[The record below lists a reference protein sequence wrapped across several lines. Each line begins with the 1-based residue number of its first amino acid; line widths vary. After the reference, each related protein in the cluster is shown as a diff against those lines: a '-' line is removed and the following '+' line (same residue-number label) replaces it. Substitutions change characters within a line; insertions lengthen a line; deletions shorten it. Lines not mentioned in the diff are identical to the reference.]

1 MKPSLRQTVI
11 ALYAAIF
18 ASGVALSALVIH
30 QGGIAVAAT
39 RGLVERDNRLLQT
52 LERFK
57 AEVAVIE
64 PIAYGN
70 YVFRDRAVFRER
82 KQANELA
89 LAEGLQALRQ
99 AFPGDGR
106 LALIEMQY
114 PPIKA
119 LVGQL
124 DEALHDRPDPRR
136 ALALLRDITTLC
148 IQINGNA
155 ELLAQTVRSGVVERG
170 IKAEQAIAA
179 IYAWVIAFSAALL
192 AVALVGGYFAR
203 AWLAG
208 MTERRRLAM
217 FPERNPS
224 PVFSLDAG
232 GAVRYANPGA
242 ADMLERLGIAEEG
255 PRALFPAD
263 LARRLAVLKEAG
275 ARQDN
280 WQYEAHGRTLDCR
293 VHYLDDFDIYH
304 AYLSDISERKRAEAR
319 LFFLAYHDDLTGL
332 PNRRR
337 FFDDLAAAAAGG
349 QTGAAVLLSLDRYG
363 RITESLGP
371 ALAERVLVA
380 ATQRLCA
387 LLEADRD
394 EAAHC
399 ELYSF
404 EGELFA
410 LLACDAAATDAVA
423 RKIGRV
429 RAVADS
435 PLQVDGRDLF
445 VTFSI
450 GVACF
455 PQDGREADILVRNA
469 ESALQKALREG
480 SSGVQYYSQ
489 ELNARAL
496 DRLELEHE
504 LRQALARDEL
514 ELHYQL
520 QVGAQGD
527 VVGVEAL
534 ARWRNPRRGMV
545 SPIHFIPLAEETG
558 LIVPIGEW
566 VLRSACSQAS
576 RWQAE
581 GWPAMIMAINLSP
594 RQFRDRELPGLVRRV
609 IAETGL
615 APRHIELE
623 VTESAAMQDVES
635 SVAMM
640 RELKAIGVSLSIDD
654 FGTGY
659 SSLAYLKRFPLDKLK
674 VDQSFVRNMAE
685 DGNDASIVQAVIAL
699 GHSLNLRVIA
709 EGVETEEQLALL
721 KGYGCEEMQGYLFS
735 KPLPA
740 SEIPALLAAR
750 PLPVSANGLPAA

>member
-1 MKPSLRQTVI
+1 MKLTLRQTAI

-18 ASGVALSALVIH
+18 AAGATLSALVIH
-30 QGGIAVAAT
+30 QGSNAVAAT
-39 RGLVERDNRLLQT
+39 RQLVERDLRLLTT
-52 LERFK
+52 LENFK
-57 AEVAVIE
+57 AGIAAIE
-64 PIAYGN
+64 PIAFGN
-70 YVFRDRAVFRER
+70 YVFRDRATFLAR
-82 KQANELA
+82 KSGNEA
-89 LAEGLQALRQ
+89 AIAEGLQVLRQ
-99 AFPGDGR
+99 AFPGDAK

-114 PPIKA
+114 PPIKS

-124 DEALHDRPDPRR
+124 DEALHGGRPEPGR
-136 ALALLRDITTLC
+136 AFSLLRDISTLC
-148 IQINGNA
+148 VQING
-155 ELLAQTVRSGVVERG
+155 E
-170 IKAEQAIAA
+170 AEQLADHVRAGVAARAARAERAILG
-179 IYAWVIAFSAALL
+179 IYAWVIAFSLALL
-192 AVALVGGYFAR
+192 AVALAGGYYAR
-203 AWLAG
+203 AYLAEG
-208 MTERRRLAM
+208 AARRLLAT
-217 FPERNPS
+217 FPERNPN
-224 PVFSLDAG
+224 PVFSLAED
-232 GAVRYANPGA
+232 GAVQYANPGA
-242 ADMLERLGIAEEG
+242 IEMLKQLDGAAAG

-263 LARRLAVLKEAG
+263 LPQRLAALKASGGSEESWSYVV
-275 ARQDN
+275 Q
-280 WQYEAHGRTLDCR
+280 ERTLDCR
-293 VHYLDDFDIYH
+293 IHYLSDHAVFH
-304 AYLSDISERKRAEAR
+304 AYLTDITARKRAEER

-337 FFDDLAAAAAGG
+337 FFDDLAAAAGNG
-349 QTGAAVLLSLDRYG
+349 QSGAVLLLSLDRFR

-371 ALAERVLVA
+371 ALGEQVLVA
-380 ATQRLCA
+380 AARHLDALRERGDGRCA
-387 LLEADRD
+387 
-394 EAAHC
+394 
-399 ELYSF
+399 LYSF
-404 EGELFA
+404 EGDLFA
-410 LLACDAAATDAVA
+410 MLVCGEAAAAAVA
-423 RKIGRV
+423 ALAGRI
-429 RAVADS
+429 VAAAES
-435 PLQVDGRDLF
+435 PLPVEERQLF

-455 PQDGREADILVRNA
+455 PQDGTEADNLVRNA

-480 SSGVQYYSQ
+480 SNGVQYYSQ

-504 LRQALARDEL
+504 LRQALARNEL

-520 QVGAQGD
+520 QVEAQGG

-545 SPIHFIPLAEETG
+545 SPINFIPLAEETG

-566 VLRSACSQAS
+566 VLRTACSQAS

-581 GWPAMIMAINLSP
+581 GWPAMSMAINISP
-594 RQFRDRELPGLVRRV
+594 RQFRDKDLPGLVRRV

-640 RELKAIGVSLSIDD
+640 RELKAIGVELSIDD

-709 EGVETEEQLALL
+709 EGVETEEQLAML
-721 KGYGCEEMQGYLFS
+721 KGYDCEEMQGYLFS

-740 SEIPALLAAR
+740 QEIPALLEARAGTAAASR
-750 PLPVSANGLPAA
+750 Q

>member
-1 MKPSLRQTVI
+1 MKISLRQTVI

-18 ASGVALSALVIH
+18 ACGVALSALVIH
-30 QGGIAVAAT
+30 QGRIAVEAT
-39 RGLVERDNRLLQT
+39 RGVVERDIRLLQA
-52 LERFK
+52 LEGFK

-64 PIAYGN
+64 PIAYEN
-70 YVFRDRAVFRER
+70 YVFRDRAVFLERRRE
-82 KQANELA
+82 NERA
-89 LAEGLQALRQ
+89 IAEGMQALRQ
-99 AFPGDGR
+99 AFPGDRR

-114 PPIKA
+114 PPIKS

-136 ALALLRDITTLC
+136 ALALLRDITALC
-148 IQINGNA
+148 MQINGNA
-155 ELLAQTVRSGVVERG
+155 ELLAQTVRGGVVERG
-170 IKAEQAIAA
+170 IRAETAIAN

-203 AWLAG
+203 AYLAEG
-208 MTERRRLAM
+208 AERRRLAM
-217 FPERNPS
+217 FPARNPS

-232 GAVRYANPGA
+232 GTVRYANPGA
-242 ADMLERLGIAEEG
+242 ADMLRRLGIEG
-255 PRALFPAD
+255 KEPQALFPAD
-263 LARRLAVLKEAG
+263 LAQRLAALKAAG
-275 ARQDN
+275 ARQES

-293 VHYLDDFDIYH
+293 VHYLDDFDVYH
-304 AYLSDISERKRAEAR
+304 AYLADISERKRAEAR
-319 LFFLAYHDDLTGL
+319 LVFLAYHDDLTGL

-337 FFDDLAAAAAGG
+337 FFEDLAAAAGGG
-349 QTGAAVLLSLDRYG
+349 QAGAAVLLSLDRFS

-371 ALAERVLVA
+371 ALGEQVLVA
-380 ATQRLCA
+380 AAQRLGA
-387 LLEADRD
+387 LLEPG
-394 EAAHC
+394 EGAARC

-404 EGELFA
+404 EGDLFA
-410 LLACDAAATDAVA
+410 LLASGEGASDAVSRLVERIRAAAE
-423 RKIGRV
+423 
-429 RAVADS
+429 S
-435 PLQVDGRDLF
+435 PLQTEGRDLF

-450 GVACF
+450 GIACF
-455 PQDGREADILVRNA
+455 PQDGTEADNLVRNA

-480 SSGVQYYSQ
+480 SNGVQYYSQ

-514 ELHYQL
+514 ELHYQF
-520 QVGAQGD
+520 QVAAAGN
-527 VVGVEAL
+527 VIGVEAL

-545 SPIHFIPLAEETG
+545 SPVNFIPLAEETG

-566 VLRSACSQAS
+566 VLRTACSQAR
-576 RWQAE
+576 RWQAD
-581 GWPAMIMAINLSP
+581 GWPALTMAINISP
-594 RQFRDRELPGLVRRV
+594 RQFRDKDLPGLVRRV

-635 SVAMM
+635 SIAMM
-640 RELKAIGVSLSIDD
+640 RELKAIGVELSIDD

-674 VDQSFVRNMAE
+674 VDQSFVRGMAE

-709 EGVETEEQLALL
+709 EGVETEAQFAML
-721 KGYGCEEMQGYLFS
+721 KGYDCEEMQGYLFS

-740 SEIPALLAAR
+740 QEVAALLAAR
-750 PLPVSANGLPAA
+750 AAGSSPAAPAPRT

>member
-1 MKPSLRQTVI
+1 MKLSLRQTVI

-18 ASGVALSALVIH
+18 ACGVALSALVIH
-30 QGGIAVAAT
+30 QGGIAVTAT

-52 LERFK
+52 LESFK

-64 PIAYGN
+64 PIAYEN
-70 YVFRDRAVFRER
+70 YVFRNRTVFLERRQENERAI
-82 KQANELA
+82 
-89 LAEGLQALRQ
+89 AEGLQALRQ

-114 PPIKA
+114 PPIQS

-124 DEALHDRPDPRR
+124 DEALHARPDPQR
-136 ALALLRDITTLC
+136 ALTLLRDITTLC
-148 IQINGNA
+148 MQINGNA
-155 ELLAQTVRSGVVERG
+155 ELLAQTVRGGVVERG

-203 AWLAG
+203 AYLAG
-208 MTERRRLAM
+208 VTERRRLAM

-224 PVFSLDAG
+224 PVFSLGEDG
-232 GAVRYANPGA
+232 SVRYANPGA
-242 ADMLERLGIAEEG
+242 AEMLGRLGIEAEG

-263 LARRLAVLKEAG
+263 LAQRLAALKASG
-275 ARQDN
+275 ARQES
-280 WQYEAHGRTLDCR
+280 WQYETHGRTLDCR
-293 VHYLDDFDIYH
+293 VHYLDDFEVYH
-304 AYLSDISERKRAEAR
+304 AYLADISERRRAEER
-319 LFFLAYHDDLTGL
+319 LVFLAYHDDLTGL

-337 FFDDLAAAAAGG
+337 FFDDLAAAAGGG
-349 QTGAAVLLSLDRYG
+349 QAGAAVLLSLDRFS

-380 ATQRLCA
+380 AAQRLTA
-387 LLEADRD
+387 LLEPGN
-394 EAAHC
+394 EGAARC
-399 ELYSF
+399 TLYSF

-410 LLACDAAATDAVA
+410 LLAVGEGASDTVSRLTGRVGAAAE
-423 RKIGRV
+423 
-429 RAVADS
+429 S
-435 PLQVDGRDLF
+435 PLQADGRDLF

-455 PQDGREADILVRNA
+455 PQDGTEADNLVRNA

-480 SSGVQYYSQ
+480 SNGVQYYSQ

-504 LRQALARDEL
+504 LRLALARNEL

-520 QVGAQGD
+520 QVAATGE

-534 ARWRNPRRGMV
+534 ARWRNPLRGMV
-545 SPIHFIPLAEETG
+545 SPINFIPLAEETG

-566 VLRSACSQAS
+566 VLRSACSQAR

-581 GWPAMIMAINLSP
+581 GWPAMTMAINISP
-594 RQFRDRELPGLVRRV
+594 RQFRDKGLPGLVRRV

-640 RELKAIGVSLSIDD
+640 RELKAIGVALSIDD

-721 KGYGCEEMQGYLFS
+721 KGYDCEEMQGYLFS
-735 KPLPA
+735 RPLPA
-740 SEIPALLAAR
+740 REIPALLAAR
-750 PLPVSANGLPAA
+750 AGSSHGDSLRS